1 MAEMTEPRELFM
13 HELGDILYAER
24 VLVKVLPKLE
34 KEATDEELADSFREH
49 QAETEKHVANLE
61 KAFEELGEKVK
72 AEKCPGIDGIK
83 QEHDEFVKEQS
94 PSPAVLDAFLTGA
107 GARTEHYEIA
117 AYEGLIASAEAMGED
132 KVAKLLSENLGQEK
146 EALQTMKKIGK
157 RLARDSAAV
166 ARA

>member
-1 MAEMTEPRELFM
+1 MPEMTEPRELFM

-24 VLVKVLPKLE
+24 VLVKALPKLE
-34 KEATDEELADSFREH
+34 KEATDQELAESFNEH
-49 QAETEKHVANLE
+49 QAETEQHVANLE

-72 AEKCPGIDGIK
+72 AEKCPGIEGIK

-94 PSPAVLDAFLTGA
+94 PSPEVLDAFLTGA

-117 AYEGLIASAEAMGED
+117 AYEGLIVSAEAMGEE
-132 KVAKLLSENLGQEK
+132 KVAKLLSENLAQEK

-157 RLARDSAAV
+157 RLARESAAV
-166 ARA
+166 TR